1 MSDYPIRI
9 ERIVSMPFDENSYV
23 VSLAERDDCV
33 VVDPGFEPDKI
44 LDYLQQVNLT
54 PAAILCTHGHSDHI
68 AGNAAIKERWPA
80 CPLVIGEGD
89 ADKLTD
95 PQLNLSAFFDFSL
108 TSPPAVLVVNEGDTY
123 SAAGLDFEVY
133 DTPGHSSGHVVFIW
147 RGDGMPVQVLG
158 GDVLFQGG
166 IGRTDFSDGDFEQLK
181 NAIHTRLFSLPDD
194 TVVFPGHGAS
204 TTIGAEKKTNPWVG
218 APAGY
223 DV

>member
-1 MSDYPIRI
+1 MSKKSVRI
-9 ERIVSMPFDENSYV
+9 ERIVSVPFDENSYV
-23 VSLAERDDCV
+23 ISLAGRDDCV

-44 LDYLQQVNLT
+44 VDYLQRAKLT
-54 PAAILCTHGHSDHI
+54 PVAILCTHGHSDHI
-68 AGNAAIKERWPA
+68 AGNAAIKERWPE

-95 PQLNLSAFFDFSL
+95 PQLNLSAFFDFAL
-108 TSPPAVLVVNEGDTY
+108 TSPPADLVVNEGDTY

-133 DTPGHSSGHVVFIW
+133 DAPGHSSGHVVFIW
-147 RGDGMPVQVLG
+147 RGGSPVHVLG

-181 NAIHTRLFSLPDD
+181 NAIHRKLFTLPDD
-194 TVVFPGHGAS
+194 TIVFPGHGES